1 MTETPVA
8 GAKFRLAA
16 NQLRQSVGLALTD
29 AQQQVA
35 ALPAASNRL
44 VYGAPAT
51 GKTSAVRALVL
62 RLAREGGPESVL
74 ALAASRESANLLR
87 DELALEYQG
96 STPGPMARTISSLAF
111 TVLRQAALAEGLKE
125 PELIS
130 GPEQDRTLKEVLAP
144 YALGD
149 GVAFGSQQ
157 FRDRSQALSQLGFP
171 RFITAQVVS
180 LRGFRAELRDLIAV
194 CQEHQIDPDS
204 LARLGLEHDIP
215 VWVGAAEVFRGYL
228 QRLREPA
235 FENRHDS
242 ATLLNTAQRYLSEL
256 GPGSDAESDRVP
268 TILSGLKTIVVDDAQ
283 ELTQGAARLLRVIAD
298 RGVGLV
304 LVGDPDAAVLGF
316 RAADPRAMRD
326 LVVGLGA
333 TGEPIALTQI
343 PGLLAPGLRT
353 ALQPVVARLGG
364 EFGGMQRAANIE
376 PSLELQA
383 ELSEETVAPA
393 ALEVRIHDNPAN
405 QSAWLAHRLRE
416 LHLRD
421 GLAWNEIA
429 VIGRSGQNLA
439 NFEAELAA
447 ENIPILLHGAR
458 AALRDEFASRELL
471 QLLRFVLSGE
481 QPTLESAISF
491 VTGPYCGLD
500 SLALRRLRRAL
511 RREELEAEGNR
522 TADDLLIAAFAA
534 PGGAVTIK
542 TPEGFA
548 LSDFV
553 QSIHRTRALAA
564 EGATVDQLI
573 WSLWSASK
581 AKSRWVTLSRGLGE
595 VAVQAN
601 RNLDALVAL
610 SAAANRFVERT
621 PDASSKEFVDFQLDL
636 ELPEDTLALNY
647 RDDNRVS
654 LLTPSAL
661 IGREFKAVV
670 LVGLQEGTW
679 PNLKARSSLLRAT
692 SLAEF
697 ASGRIE
703 TPALVSRA
711 EIFDETRMLYK
722 AMGSA
727 RAKVILSAVES
738 EDLQVSQFVAQVA
751 GEVPDSQG
759 FNEPALTLRAKVGE
773 IRRELHS
780 ATGARRAELLQALQ
794 LLGDQQV
801 PGARVSE
808 WYGARELSTTAPL
821 SMLGEGELVY
831 ISPSQFEKF
840 LQCPLHWFMSS
851 HGAREG
857 GFEANLGTLLH
868 KVLEEANDDSASL
881 DELEQ
886 AVESKWHTLD
896 FESRWVEL
904 AQRKKAREMVAWLAA
919 YLEQQRAAGITA
931 IAKEQKI
938 QATIGNAKISGNI
951 DRIERSAS
959 GEIRIVDLKTG
970 SLGKLSQNKMDDN
983 AQLALYQLA
992 FEHGG
997 AVMVPGF
1004 VDGDRLIGASL
1015 IFPAAQ
1021 KTLTQQAITAEVNAG
1036 LQSDWLEK
1044 VESAVRGMAM
1054 ADGLFIANVNSHCH
1068 DPNGYGDCTIFLTEA
1083 VSHAG

>member
-8 GAKFRLAA
+8 STKFRLAA
-16 NQLRQSVGLALTD
+16 HQLRQAASLELTAAQAL
-29 AQQQVA
+29 VA
-35 ALPAASNRL
+35 ALPASSVRL

-51 GKTSAVRALVL
+51 GKTTAARALVL
-62 RLAREGGPESVL
+62 QLAREGGPEQVL

-87 DELALEYQG
+87 DELALEFQG
-96 STPGPMARTISSLAF
+96 STPGPFARTISSLAF
-111 TVLRQAALAEGLKE
+111 TLLRQAALAEGLKE

-130 GPEQDRTLKEVLAP
+130 GPEQDRILKDVLAP
-144 YALGD
+144 YAIAD
-149 GVAFGSQQ
+149 GVAFGSQS
-157 FRDRSQALSQLGFP
+157 FRERTAALGELGFP
-171 RFITAQVVS
+171 KFVTAQVVA

-194 CQEHQIDPDS
+194 CQEHQIDPDA
-204 LARLGLEHDIP
+204 LASLGLQHDIP
-215 VWVGAAEVFRGYL
+215 VWVGAAEVYRSYL

-242 ATLLNTAQRYLSEL
+242 ATLLNTAQRFVSDLSAL
-256 GPGSDAESDRVP
+256 SSAQRVP
-268 TILSGLKTIVVDDAQ
+268 AILEDLKTIVVDDAQ
-283 ELTQGAARLLRVIAD
+283 ELTQGAARLLRAIAE

-316 RAADPRAMRD
+316 RAADPRAMRELAD
-326 LVVGLGA
+326 GLGA
-333 TGEPIALTQI
+333 TGAPIALTPI
-343 PGLLAPGLRT
+343 PGLLAAGMRS
-353 ALQPVVARLGG
+353 ALQPVIARLGS
-364 EFGGMQRAANIE
+364 ELGGLQRAANVE
-376 PSLELQA
+376 VEAGENA
-383 ELSEETVAPA
+383 EQIVAP
-393 ALEVRIHDNPAN
+393 LEVRIHDNSAN

-416 LHLRD
+416 LHLHD
-421 GLAWNEIA
+421 GLDWNEIA
-429 VIGRSGQNLA
+429 VVARSGQTLA
-439 NFEAELAA
+439 QFEAELAA

-481 QPTLESAISF
+481 EPTLEQAIAF

-511 RREELEAEGNR
+511 RREELEGEGNR
-522 TADDLLIAAFAA
+522 TADELLVAAFSAVGA
-534 PGGAVTIK
+534 AVTIK

-548 LSDFV
+548 LNDFV
-553 QSIHRTRALAA
+553 QSLHHTRELAA
-564 EGATVDQLI
+564 EGATVDQLL

-610 SAAANRFVERT
+610 FATANRYVERT
-621 PDASSKEFVDFQLDL
+621 PDGSSRQFVDFQLDL

-661 IGREFKAVV
+661 IGREFAAVV

-697 ASGRIE
+697 ASGRIDS
-703 TPALVSRA
+703 PSVVSRG

-722 AMGSA
+722 AMGAA
-727 RAKVILSAVES
+727 RQRVIMSAVES

-751 GEVPDSQG
+751 GSIPDSQG

-780 ATGARRAELLQALQ
+780 ATGARRADLLAALQ
-794 LLGDQQV
+794 ILGEQRV
-801 PGARVSE
+801 PGARIAE
-808 WYGARELSTTAPL
+808 WYGARELSTTQPL
-821 SMLGEGELVY
+821 TLLGEAELVY

-851 HGAREG
+851 HGGREG

-868 KVLEEANDDSASL
+868 KVLEEATPETESIA
-881 DELEQ
+881 ELEA

-896 FESRWVEL
+896 FESSWVEL
-904 AQRKKAREMVAWLAA
+904 AQRKKAREMVAWLAE
-919 YLEQQRAAGITA
+919 YLGQQRAAGIEA

-951 DRIERSAS
+951 DRIERSPS

-970 SLGKLSQNKMDDN
+970 SLGKQTAAKMDEN

-997 AVMVPGF
+997 AVMVPGI
-1004 VDGDRLIGASL
+1004 VEGDRLVGASL
-1015 IFPAAQ
+1015 IFPAAE
-1021 KTLTQQAITAEVNAG
+1021 KTLSQQAITASTNPE
-1036 LQSDWLEK
+1036 LQSEWLEK
-1044 VESAVRGMAM
+1044 VEAAVRGMAM
-1054 ADGLFIANVNSHCH
+1054 ADGLFVANVNSHCH